1 MSSTK
6 PYPKVKIAGV
16 LTQCTASSWAKIV
29 TQTFE
34 QQEDFDKYLHNC
46 PSLNDISVHNS
57 VDLQK

>member
-16 LTQCTASSWAKIV
+16 LTQHTAGSSAKIF
-29 TQTFE
+29 TQLFE
-34 QQEDFDKYLHNC
+34 QQEGCDNCLHNR
-46 PSLNDISVHNS
+46 PRLSGASVHDL